1 MLLLKTYVVFIV
13 NDKRFLSF
21 TIVYGVL
28 TDVILSQEIGSATA
42 FDLIFRR
49 SGKRRIEPVLIK
61 KSAVA
66 LVSCKRHRDNPGCRL
81 YNLVYTYLIDT

>member
-42 FDLIFRR
+42 FDLIICC
-49 SGKRRIEPVLIK
+49 SDKRRIKPVRVFQNVKLFDGC
-61 KSAVA
+61 
-66 LVSCKRHRDNPGCRL
+66 LVR
-81 YNLVYTYLIDT
+81 YNTNTVSG